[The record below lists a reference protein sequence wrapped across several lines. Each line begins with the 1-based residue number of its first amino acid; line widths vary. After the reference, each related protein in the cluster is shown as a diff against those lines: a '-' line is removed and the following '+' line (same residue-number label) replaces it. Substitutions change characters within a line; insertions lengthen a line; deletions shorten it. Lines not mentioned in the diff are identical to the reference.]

1 MNAFYKKLVLKLSAL
16 VPKELEFLRENLCA
30 LNRKG
35 CGFERLDASRVCNF
49 DLLCYAS
56 DVGFGGYKD
65 VFSSND
71 RKCPWDMYMAVELR
85 RKVYIVLHGVN

>member
-1 MNAFYKKLVLKLSAL
+1 MNAFYKKLILKLSAL
-16 VPKELEFLRENLCA
+16 VPKELEFLRENLCT

-56 DVGFGGYKD
+56 DVGFGGYRH
-65 VFSSND
+65 VF
-71 RKCPWDMYMAVELR
+71 VQ
-85 RKVYIVLHGVN
+85 